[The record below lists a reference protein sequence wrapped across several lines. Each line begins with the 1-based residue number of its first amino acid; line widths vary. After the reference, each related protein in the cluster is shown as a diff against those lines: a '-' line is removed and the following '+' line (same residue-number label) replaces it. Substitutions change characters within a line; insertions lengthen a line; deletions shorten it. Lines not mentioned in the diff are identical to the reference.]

1 MEGQFSASHTQYQYQ
16 WHHFVRR
23 NTDTAPPP
31 SSTAPSLVRVSPQL
45 QHTQLDLLPSILP
58 QQESYHQAQ
67 LAHYNKLLVSSTS
80 VTTSARTSSGLQAS
94 PLPPLLSAQHIQAVS
109 RTRSS
114 SRGGNTSKPNKSS
127 RVGHGNRDSRKS
139 SKGDRA
145 PVPERE
151 SSTMMTMDKLD
162 LTGKLPNRPLAH
174 HQNSSLSH
182 QSNSVPSTPLQH
194 ARKFSF
200 DREPSPTAPNSH
212 SPRSAYSESNIVL
225 PPRLVNLPRSAC
237 KFETAS
243 YHFKRRM
250 PYNLGTDKLENLS
263 SAKIKSKL
271 DKDEE
276 IKLSTDMREMYDRL
290 LPSPASEARR
300 EELVQK
306 LEKSFN
312 DEWPGHNIKVHV
324 FGSSGNLLCTDDSDG

>member
-1 MEGQFSASHTQYQYQ
+1 MEGQSSTSNSQYQYQ
-16 WHHFVRR
+16 WQRLVRR
-23 NTDTAPPP
+23 NTDTAPP
-31 SSTAPSLVRVSPQL
+31 SSSPSLRGSPQL
-45 QHTQLDLLPSILP
+45 QQAPLDLLPILLP

-80 VTTSARTSSGLQAS
+80 VSNSARTSSGLQAS
-94 PLPPLLSAQHIQAVS
+94 PLPPILSAQHIQAVPRS
-109 RTRSS
+109 RSS
-114 SRGGNTSKPNKSS
+114 SRGGNTSKSNKSS
-127 RVGHGNRDSRKS
+127 RVGHGNRDTRKP
-139 SKGDRA
+139 SKGER
-145 PVPERE
+145 ERE
-151 SSTMMTMDKLD
+151 SSSIMTLEKLD

-200 DREPSPTAPNSH
+200 NGDREPSPNAINNP
-212 SPRSAYSESNIVL
+212 SPRSAYSESNVV
-225 PPRLVNLPRSAC
+225 PPSRLNTTPREAC
-237 KFETAS
+237 IYETAS
-243 YHFKRRM
+243 QHFNRRI
-250 PYNLGTDKLENLS
+250 PYAEGTEKLETLD

-271 DKDEE
+271 SKDEE
-276 IKLSTDMREMYDRL
+276 RVLSTDMRELYDRL
-290 LPSPASEARR
+290 LPTPASEARR

-312 DEWPGHNIKVHV
+312 DEWPGHDIRVHV